1 MRRLDAPETPEQ
13 RRSMSVGFYMFI
25 FGGVLLAATGVVTLF
40 DIEIPRVDTALEKT
54 GGIIGVSLVS
64 LGMVLIGV
72 EKMLDAHVDR
82 SQ

>member
-40 DIEIPRVDTALEKT
+40 DIEIPGVDTALEKT
-54 GGIIGVSLVS
+54 GGVIGASFVG
-64 LGMVLIGV
+64 LGILFIGI
-72 EKMLDAHVDR
+72 EKMLDAHVDY
-82 SQ
+82 SE